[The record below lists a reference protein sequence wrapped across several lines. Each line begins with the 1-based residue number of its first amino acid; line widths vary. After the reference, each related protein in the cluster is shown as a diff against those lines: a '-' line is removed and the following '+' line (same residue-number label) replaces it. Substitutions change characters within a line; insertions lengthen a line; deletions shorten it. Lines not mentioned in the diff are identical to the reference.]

1 MEEVMRQARSEDNEI
16 FNVQEQEAA
25 DRGRRRS
32 LGRPEDP
39 SSQVSGQALLD
50 QLFGDRN
57 LANMAR
63 APEQVPPQ
71 LEPRNMADLF
81 HGVPSAN
88 PAANLVHQEAPLV
101 FPPLNQ
107 AVAQQPPVPVQPN
120 LLGNVMDGIDF
131 AGIDYAELQE
141 PAEAVREDEND
152 LAAALNLSSVAENTA
167 LQAAAVD
174 QLASS
179 NVVMASATDSSNA
192 AISEESKQ

>member
-1 MEEVMRQARSEDNEI
+1 
-16 FNVQEQEAA
+16 
-25 DRGRRRS
+25 
-32 LGRPEDP
+32 
-39 SSQVSGQALLD
+39 
-50 QLFGDRN
+50 
-57 LANMAR
+57 
-63 APEQVPPQ
+63 
-71 LEPRNMADLF
+71 
-81 HGVPSAN
+81 
-88 PAANLVHQEAPLV
+88 
-101 FPPLNQ
+101 
-107 AVAQQPPVPVQPN
+107 
-120 LLGNVMDGIDF
+120 MDGIDF